1 MAKAAVADDPSQALF
16 DLDRTI
22 HAPARLMIMTYL
34 YVVDSVDYV
43 FLTNLTGMTWGN
55 LASHLNT
62 LEAAGYVETEKSF
75 VGKKPHTLI
84 KLTGAGRQAFRQY
97 KGQMQSLLADLP
109 D

>member
-1 MAKAAVADDPSQALF
+1 
-16 DLDRTI
+16 
-22 HAPARLMIMTYL
+22 
-34 YVVDSVDYV
+34 
-43 FLTNLTGMTWGN
+43 
-55 LASHLNT
+55 LNT
-62 LEAAGYVETEKSF
+62 LEAAGYVEMEKSF

>member
-1 MAKAAVADDPSQALF
+1 MALAKPSPGSSQPLF
-16 DLDRTI
+16 ELDRVI

-43 FLTNLTGMTWGN
+43 FLSNLTGMTWGN

-62 LEAAGYVETEKSF
+62 LEDAGYVVMDKSF
-75 VGKKPHTLI
+75 IGKKPHTMI
-84 KLTGAGRQAFRQY
+84 RLTDSGRQAFRQY
-97 KGQMQSLLADLP
+97 KGQMQTLLADLP